1 MGDSNKRTSALR
13 LREDLFELL
22 EKNAK
27 SNKLKFVEYVENLL
41 LDIFKDELPADV
53 KRNEPQTDNIRKA
66 RSIKQFWV
74 SVSVEEYDPVSNR
87 IIFKDPE
94 DIFTLDG
101 SNFRGALL
109 FLLQFAPGFAPNR
122 REGFR
127 WEHLWGYFYHRLFPI
142 LNNEMPEFVY
152 TRRDIETAPGF
163 VKWIANQLNEVKD
176 VLQMNENKLESIRKQ
191 LKKEQKDHMPL
202 EKIEP
207 EVVARFDSVFMRMGI
222 LDRDDLTQ
230 EELKRVQEWEK
241 TLYKFSSDTKEAE

>member
-1 MGDSNKRTSALR
+1 MGDSNKQSKALS
-13 LREDLFELL
+13 LRKDLFKLL
-22 EKNAK
+22 ENNAK
-27 SNKLKFVEYVENLL
+27 SNKLKLDEYVENLL

-53 KRNEPQTDNIRKA
+53 KKNEPQKDYIRKA

-87 IIFKDPE
+87 VIFKDPE

-127 WEHLWGYFYHRLFPI
+127 WEHLWGYFYHKLFPI
-142 LNNEMPEFVY
+142 LNREISEFVY
-152 TRRDIETAPGF
+152 TRRDIETAPDF
-163 VKWIANQLNEVKD
+163 VKWIADQLNEVKD
-176 VLQMNENKLESIRKQ
+176 VLHMDEKKLESIRKQ

-202 EKIEP
+202 EKINP
-207 EVVARFDSVFMRMGI
+207 EVVARFDSVFMRFGV
-222 LDRDDLTQ
+222 LDRADLTQ
-230 EELKRVQEWEK
+230 DELKRVQEWEK
-241 TLYKFSSDTKEAE
+241 TLYRFSSV

>member
-13 LREDLFELL
+13 LREDLFKLL

-27 SNKLKFVEYVENLL
+27 SNKLKLDEYVENLL
-41 LDIFKDELPADV
+41 LEIFKDELPADV
-53 KRNEPQTDNIRKA
+53 KKNDPPKDNIRKA

-87 IIFKDPE
+87 VIFKDPE

-163 VKWIANQLNEVKD
+163 VKWIADQLNEVKD
-176 VLQMNENKLESIRKQ
+176 VLHIDEKKLESIRKQ

>member
-1 MGDSNKRTSALR
+1 MEYSKKQTKALR
-13 LREDLFELL
+13 LREDLFKLL

-27 SNKLKFVEYVENLL
+27 LNKLKLDEYVENLL
-41 LDIFKDELPADV
+41 LGIFKNELTADV
-53 KRNEPQTDNIRKA
+53 KKNEPQTDNIRKA

-87 IIFKDPE
+87 VIFKDPE

-101 SNFRGALL
+101 TNLRGALL

-127 WEHLWGYFYHRLFPI
+127 WEHLWGYLYHKLFPI
-142 LNNEMPEFVY
+142 LNREFPEFDY
-152 TRRDIETAPGF
+152 TRSDIETAPGF
-163 VKWIANQLNEVKD
+163 VKWLSDQMNEVKD
-176 VLQMNENKLESIRKQ
+176 VLHIDEKKLESIRKQ

-230 EELKRVQEWEK
+230 EELKRVQEWEN
-241 TLYKFSSDTKEAE
+241 TLY